1 MTFEKAPSRARRKV
15 RDGDTIISTVRT
27 YLKSIAAIKAPP
39 NNLIVSTGFAVIR
52 PREEISSN
60 YIGYLLQSEGF
71 IGEVVSN
78 SVGVSYPAI
87 NSSVLISLP
96 VVEPPLEEQDTIA
109 QFLDH
114 KTSQIDALI
123 SKKEIP
129 P

>member
-1 MTFEKAPSRARRKV
+1 MTFEKAHSRARRKV